1 MLTNV
6 IMNIE
11 NCITATYGLIALT
24 YASHI
29 VKMRYYDFLVLA
41 ILYLALSILYQIEVQ
56 YELNN
61 DSLKLNNDS
70 LNSDLLCISKQPLT
84 KKYIIPDE
92 PEEIHMKNVLSILYS
107 ICFLIY
113 LKHQFIH
120 TDLDYFWISL
130 PIFTASIIKYN
141 IMSKK
146 GTKSLS
152 QLEWVHFLSI
162 LGISFVFGKHGF
174 VQDHSDYIWLTGL
187 YALHTGTEYRL
198 RKNEIIHK

>member
-1 MLTNV
+1 
-6 IMNIE
+6 MNIE
-11 NCITATYGLIALT
+11 NCITATYGFIALT

-41 ILYLALSILYQIEVQ
+41 ILYLALSILYQMEVQ
-56 YELNN
+56 HEIHN
-61 DSLKLNNDS
+61 DST
-70 LNSDLLCISKQPLT
+70 NSDLLCVSKQSTT

-92 PEEIHMKNVLSILYS
+92 PEEMNMKNVLSILYS

-130 PIFTASIIKYN
+130 PVFTASMVKYN

-152 QLEWVHFLSI
+152 QLEWAHFLSI

-174 VQDHSDYIWLTGL
+174 VQDPSDYIWLTGL
-187 YALHTGTEYRL
+187 YALHTGTGYKL
-198 RKNEIIHK
+198 NQNKHSHK